1 MVARV
6 HGHTVSLFT
15 GADMR
20 IGVLTG
26 GGDVPGLNT
35 CIKAIVNCAE
45 EKGSEVYGFRRGW
58 AGPLNVNPDN
68 EDDQHQWVERLTR
81 QSVRTID
88 RSGGTMLHT
97 SRTNPIRVSR
107 KNLPDF
113 LTESHA
119 GADIDAVD
127 CTDHVLRVMDHL
139 GIDALIPIGGDDTLS
154 YAASLSRRGFPVVAV
169 PKTMDNDVN
178 GTDYCIG
185 FSTAVSRS
193 VEFIHA
199 LRTTAGS
206 HERIAV
212 IELFGRDSGMTAL
225 VSGYLAD
232 ADRVLIAEVPFDIRR
247 LADLIADDHRNN
259 PSHYAL
265 IVVSEGARMEAHEVV
280 ESGEPDAYGHRRLGG
295 IGQMTAQGLEAAT
308 GIEAISQRLGY
319 LMRAGAPDSLD
330 RMVAASFGHLAV
342 NRLEHAENG
351 VMVALSHGKY
361 TTVPIDTCVEAKKRV
376 EVDAFYDVDSYRPR
390 IPVGLNRPMFC

>member
-1 MVARV
+1 
-6 HGHTVSLFT
+6 
-15 GADMR
+15 MR

-35 CIKAIVNCAE
+35 CIKAIVNHAE
-45 EKGSEVYGFRRGW
+45 DKGFEVYGFRRGW
-58 AGPLNVNPDN
+58 AGPLNVNPDS
-68 EDDQHQWVERLTR
+68 EDDRHQWVERLTR

-88 RSGGTMLHT
+88 RSGGTVLHT
-97 SRTNPIRVSR
+97 SRTNPITIARDS
-107 KNLPDF
+107 LPRF
-113 LTESHA
+113 LATSHA
-119 GADIDAVD
+119 KVDTAAVD
-127 CTDHVLRVMDHL
+127 CTDHILRVMDHL

-154 YAASLSRRGFPVVAV
+154 YAASLSSSGFPVVAV

-193 VEFIHA
+193 VEFLHA

-212 IELFGRDSGMTAL
+212 IELFGRNSGMTAL
-225 VSGYLAD
+225 ISGYLAD

-247 LADLIADDHRNN
+247 LGELVAEDYRRN
-259 PSHYAL
+259 PSHYAV
-265 IVVSEGARMEAHEVV
+265 IVISEGARLEGHELI

-295 IGQMTAQGLEAAT
+295 VGQMTAELLETVT
-308 GIEAISQRLGY
+308 GIETISQRLAY
-319 LMRAGAPDSLD
+319 LMRSGAPDSLD

-342 NRLEHAENG
+342 EQLELSKYG
-351 VMVALSHGKY
+351 VMMALANGKY
-361 TTVPIDTCVEAKKRV
+361 TTVPIDICVKDKKRV
-376 EVDAFYDVDSYRPR
+376 EVGAFYDVDNYRPR
-390 IPVGLNRPMFC
+390 ITLGLDRPMFS